1 MVYCEIWCYM
11 GTRVLQGYIR
21 FRVSKVGGGLKLV
34 AATNIYI
41 YSKANISVT
50 CNSMCF
56 SARPVRQARVTCS
69 VQLCGGCL
77 FAATI
82 H

>member
-1 MVYCEIWCYM
+1 M

-34 AATNIYI
+34 AATNMYI
-41 YSKANISVT
+41 YSKANIKVT

-56 SARPVRQARVTCS
+56 LRGPSAKH
-69 VQLCGGCL
+69 G
-77 FAATI
+77 
-82 H
+82 